1 MKEFFQGAGSAAFES
16 VIGLESPDND
26 ELESKLT
33 YQAGRFTGNVIAGA
47 ASIIEI
53 LEGLTVIGGS
63 NFLTLVATVGT
74 GGLAS
79 PIAITFDAAATT
91 AGVSLVGHGVFVGR
105 NAIQNSKD
113 TLQKFQSS
121 SNGSSG
127 GVKKEVDNTFKATPK
142 LENHIKNIDPSVP
155 RRRGI
160 GGAHNSEEFFKNDIK
175 IVSESPSKIPGV
187 KTVEYNMPKL
197 NMDGTPTGEYG
208 NKVFTKTIYDP
219 KIISDKEFI
228 NRGIEAANDAKLK
241 TSDGVLSRE
250 WTGVDSKEITWRG
263 YHKDGEISSFF
274 PE

>member
-1 MKEFFQGAGSAAFES
+1 MVEHTTVKSS
-16 VIGLESPDND
+16 L
-26 ELESKLT
+26 KT
-33 YQAGRFTGNVIAGA
+33 
-47 ASIIEI
+47 I
-53 LEGLTVIGGS
+53 L
-63 NFLTLVATVGT
+63 
-74 GGLAS
+74 
-79 PIAITFDAAATT
+79 
-91 AGVSLVGHGVFVGR
+91 
-105 NAIQNSKD
+105 
-113 TLQKFQSS
+113 
-121 SNGSSG
+121 
-127 GVKKEVDNTFKATPK
+127 
-142 LENHIKNIDPSVP
+142 
-155 RRRGI
+155 
-160 GGAHNSEEFFKNDIK
+160 K

>member
-1 MKEFFQGAGSAAFES
+1 MTEF
-16 VIGLESPDND
+16 
-26 ELESKLT
+26 ELQLGNFMLYCSSKNLLT
-33 YQAGRFTGNVIAGA
+33 K
-47 ASIIEI
+47 
-53 LEGLTVIGGS
+53 
-63 NFLTLVATVGT
+63 TLK
-74 GGLAS
+74 S
-79 PIAITFDAAATT
+79 YD
-91 AGVSLVGHGVFVGR
+91 
-105 NAIQNSKD
+105 Q
-113 TLQKFQSS
+113 TL
-121 SNGSSG
+121 N
-127 GVKKEVDNTFKATPK
+127 
-142 LENHIKNIDPSVP
+142 
-155 RRRGI
+155 

-175 IVSESPSKIPGV
+175 IVSESPSKILGV

-263 YHKDGEISSFF
+263 YHKGGEISSFF